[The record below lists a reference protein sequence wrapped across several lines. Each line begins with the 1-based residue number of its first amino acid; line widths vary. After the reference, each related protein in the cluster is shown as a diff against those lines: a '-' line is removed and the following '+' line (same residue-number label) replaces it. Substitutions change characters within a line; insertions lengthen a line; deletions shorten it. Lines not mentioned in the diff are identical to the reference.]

1 MNDRELLEMAAKANN
16 DPKIYKD
23 IGEFYRIIGRNE
35 DIGCDVL
42 AIWSPLNDDGDAFR
56 LAVKLQIEIEH
67 AELAVIATHRAYN
80 WGWLGEGVNEDHG
93 DRYAATRRVI
103 VRAAAEI
110 GRNMK

>member
-1 MNDRELLEMAAKANN
+1 MNDRELLEMAAKAAG
-16 DPKIYKD
+16 IELV
-23 IGEFYRIIGRNE
+23 GWLNE
-35 DIGCDVL
+35 VDATAKTASGV
-42 AIWSPLNDDGDAFR
+42 WEPLYDDGDAFR
-56 LAVKLQIEIEH
+56 LAVRLEIEIEH

-80 WGWLGEGVNEDHG
+80 WGWLGEGVNEDYG